1 LQRHNLLRLRKKQRN
16 RSGRH
21 GRRKRKRLP
30 NNTMGRRLSGFA
42 KGETMKV
49 TGLVAALVLFA
60 ASNVSAAQFGGVEE
74 VSASISPQYFQWE
87 ESIGGKRLLRE
98 QGWLVGAGAQVRVD
112 LLKTEAGS
120 LMLKGKAELFG
131 GVVDYDGQTQPPNP
145 FPVKTDVTYIG
156 ARGETD
162 LGWRFP
168 VQKVSIEPF
177 AGIGYRW
184 WLRDLHDSTAFDPV
198 QGRNVPV
205 GGYTEYW
212 QTVYARLGAHL
223 DYSVSDTWKLFW
235 EAGAKYP
242 FYNSNTVA
250 FTDVGEKTI
259 RPENAW
265 SAFAEVGARYKRFR
279 PSMFYEGFRY
289 SQSPLVAIGGNRAI
303 YQPKSDSDIVG
314 ISLGWAFM

>member
-1 LQRHNLLRLRKKQRN
+1 
-16 RSGRH
+16 
-21 GRRKRKRLP
+21 
-30 NNTMGRRLSGFA
+30 
-42 KGETMKV
+42 MKV
-49 TGLVAALVLFA
+49 IGLLAALVLFA
-60 ASNVSAAQFGGVEE
+60 AANVGAAQFGGVEE
-74 VSASISPQYFQWE
+74 LTVYPSFQYFTWKE
-87 ESIGGKRLLRE
+87 FNGGTRLLKE
-98 QGWLVGAGAQVRVD
+98 DGFLYGAGAAIRVD
-112 LLKTEAGS
+112 LLKTETGS

-168 VQKVSIEPF
+168 VQDVSIEPF

-184 WLRDLHDSTAFDPV
+184 WLRDLHDTTAFDPG
-198 QGRNVPV
+198 QGRNVSV

-212 QTVYARLGAHL
+212 QTIYARLGAHL
-223 DYSVSDTWKLFW
+223 DYTLSDSLKLFW

-242 FYNSNTVA
+242 FYNANTVKIVNA
-250 FTDVGEKTI
+250 GEKTI
-259 RPENAW
+259 RPGNAW

-279 PSMFYEGFRY
+279 PAVFYEGFRY
-289 SQSPLVAIGGNRAI
+289 SQSPLVPIGGNSAI
-303 YQPKSDSDIVG
+303 FQPESESDIIG

>member
-1 LQRHNLLRLRKKQRN
+1 VFSGLFNLRE
-16 RSGRH
+16 
-21 GRRKRKRLP
+21 
-30 NNTMGRRLSGFA
+30 FA

-49 TGLVAALVLFA
+49 IGIVAALLLFA
-60 ASNVSAAQFGGVEE
+60 AANVSAAQFGGVEE
-74 VSASISPQYFQWE
+74 LSAYPFLQYVTWK
-87 ESIGGKRLLRE
+87 ESNHGTQLLKE
-98 QGWLVGAGAQVRVD
+98 DGFLYGAGAAIRVD
-112 LLKTEAGS
+112 LLKTETGS

-145 FPVKTDVTYIG
+145 LPVKTDVTYIG
-156 ARGETD
+156 ARGESD

-168 VQKVSIEPF
+168 LQDFSIEPF

-198 QGRNVPV
+198 QRRNVSV

-212 QTVYARLGAHL
+212 QTVYTRLGARM
-223 DYSVSDTWKLFW
+223 DYTLSDSLKLFG

-242 FYNSNTVA
+242 FYNSNTIE

-259 RPENAW
+259 RPGSAW
-265 SAFAEVGARYKRFR
+265 SAFVEIGARYKRFR
-279 PSMFYEGFRY
+279 PAVFYEGFRY
-289 SQSPLVAIGGNRAI
+289 SQSPLVPIGGNRAI
-303 YQPKSDSDIVG
+303 FQPESESDIFG